1 MVQVLRTCKLFRT
14 YDFFGEINNRNNCTK
29 RFAHIRTFRPTH
41 SANYKTIKIIKKMKN
56 KIFKTNNDWTGVI
69 TRLTIGLI
77 LFPHGAQ
84 KMLGMFGG
92 YGFTGTMGF
101 FTDTMNLP
109 WIIGFLVIIIEFIG
123 ALSLIAGFASRI
135 WSALTIIL
143 FLGIIFTSHLHNGFF
158 MNWFGNQKGE
168 GYEYHL
174 LIVGLAIATLINGSG
189 KYSVDERLVK

>member
-1 MVQVLRTCKLFRT
+1 
-14 YDFFGEINNRNNCTK
+14 
-29 RFAHIRTFRPTH
+29 
-41 SANYKTIKIIKKMKN
+41 MKN
-56 KIFKTNNDWTGVI
+56 KIFNTNNDLTGLI
-69 TRLTIGLI
+69 TRLTLGLI

-84 KMLGMFGG
+84 KMLGLFGG

-101 FTDTMNLP
+101 FTDTMKLP

-135 WSALTIIL
+135 WSVLIIIL
-143 FLGIIFTSHLHNGFF
+143 FTGIIFSWHLNNGFF

-174 LIVGLAIATLINGSG
+174 LMIGLAIATFINGSG
-189 KYSVDERLVK
+189 KYSVDEKLVK